1 MLPERVESLRPSRL
15 GVRLRCP
22 CLAWGMGLVLLVGLS
37 ACGSPAPE
45 TPGVGQAT
53 GAAVVVSTQA
63 DDAARAAPQAP
74 TPTSPLGATGQPATA
89 AARRPPDA
97 AGAPSPA
104 PVPADTPPSNAQPTA
119 DQAQHEA
126 RELWFAELRESPDAT
141 VRLQA
146 LEQWAQQ
153 PGDTINPLTYALV
166 DEDEAVRARAEAL
179 YAQQRAREEAETAL

>member
-1 MLPERVESLRPSRL
+1 MLPERVESLRPSGL
-15 GVRLRCP
+15 GVRLRGP

-45 TPGVGQAT
+45 TPGVGQA
-53 GAAVVVSTQA
+53 
-63 DDAARAAPQAP
+63 P
-74 TPTSPLGATGQPATA
+74 TPTSPLGATGQPVSA

-119 DQAQHEA
+119 EQAQREA
-126 RELWFAELRESPDAT
+126 REQWFAELRESPDAT

-179 YAQQRAREEAETAL
+179 YAQQRAREETETAL